1 MSVENEK
8 ICIEHEHYDKL
19 YRNSTNVFPIL
30 REVKKYK
37 MRRSAENMYFDRRN
51 RSHKIIMQMLPK
63 ERMFA
68 KKMILLHSTKIV
80 KFNCCFLANSLSL
93 QTTMFYSQ
101 NPASRYL
108 MSKLLVFGPSSF
120 PLLTTKSGAVVMAAG
135 YYG

>member
-1 MSVENEK
+1 MKQKERRGWGFSLQQHSWQKLNHLEAKALFSHLSSVTISEFDLSVENEK

-63 ERMFA
+63 ER
-68 KKMILLHSTKIV
+68 
-80 KFNCCFLANSLSL
+80 
-93 QTTMFYSQ
+93 
-101 NPASRYL
+101 
-108 MSKLLVFGPSSF
+108 VFPNI
-120 PLLTTKSGAVVMAAG
+120 T
-135 YYG
+135 